1 MNSEWKKFFKTWLIN
16 AFAVLV
22 AVTVLRPHLE
32 CSGVVPVFVAALLL
46 GLLNAFIRPLMLFFA
61 LPLLVFTLGFFTII
75 INACLLYFVKAMMS
89 VFGMNFV
96 IEGFGW
102 AMLGAIIISVVSLLL
117 NLATGSTR
125 ATVKVRR
132 PHSSGASGRDG
143 GGPVI
148 DV

>member
-1 MNSEWKKFFKTWLIN
+1 MNSEWKKFLKTWLIN
-16 AFAVLV
+16 TFAVLV

-32 CSGVVPVFVAALLL
+32 CSGVAQVFVAALLL
-46 GLLNAFIRPLMLFFA
+46 GMLNAFIRPLMLFFA

-75 INACLLYFVKAMMS
+75 INACLLYLVKAMMS

-102 AMLGAIIISVVSLLL
+102 AMLGAIIISAVSLLL
-117 NLATGSTR
+117 NLATGGAK
-125 ATVKVRR
+125 ATIKVRR
-132 PHSSGASGRDG
+132 RSPGSSGSDG